1 MGPVLP
7 TEEELNDF
15 NDSVS
20 EVSRLIQGLKEGT
33 ITPDYIKGKQD
44 RGELLHQKKE
54 VAAAAAVVVPEIDKE
69 QEAKDT
75 AANEQKQERLIQKVE
90 ELKANRWRKLKA
102 RERYTAHLHE
112 GEGALRFETDYA
124 KWDMWCPSDD
134 EDDLFNSIPPNTP
147 QFRAMEKDID
157 QRHTR

>member
-1 MGPVLP
+1 MLP
-7 TEEELNDF
+7 TEEELNEF

-54 VAAAAAVVVPEIDKE
+54 LALAPVVVPVKDKE
-69 QEAKDT
+69 QEAKDI
-75 AANEQKQERLIQKVE
+75 AAADQKQERLVQKVE
-90 ELKANRWRKLKA
+90 ELKANRWRKIKA

-112 GEGALRFETDYA
+112 GDGALRFETDYA

-157 QRHTR
+157 QRHTRWV